1 MLSKEEFGLILY
13 VIGVLFVLIVFG
25 VSVFIIF
32 QKKKTSLIQEQ
43 MRLKFEYENEI
54 AQAKNEIQ
62 ESTLKNVAM
71 ELHDNIG
78 QLLSVANMQLNLV
91 TNQNE
96 LSSELSG
103 HLAETKSI
111 IQNAVGEVR
120 SLSKSLNTEVI
131 QNLGLARSIE
141 IELDRIGRL
150 KKSQVT
156 FEVLGHEQIIK
167 ATDEIIIFRI
177 FQEFLS
183 NSIKHAMSEEISVSL
198 NFKEDALELHFK
210 DNGQGFDTTIKS
222 ESSGLY
228 NMKSRA
234 KLINAQILLESK
246 LGQGT
251 TLELIY
257 PYNQQA

>member
-13 VIGVLFVLIVFG
+13 VIGVLFLLIIFG

-32 QKKKTSLIQEQ
+32 QNKKTRLIQEQ
-43 MRLKFEYENEI
+43 MRLQFEYENEI

-91 TNQNE
+91 TSQQNITE
-96 LSSELSG
+96 DLSS
-103 HLAETKSI
+103 HLTETKSI
-111 IQNAVGEVR
+111 VQSAVSEVR
-120 SLSKSLNTEVI
+120 ALSKTLNTEVI
-131 QNLGLARSIE
+131 QNMGLVRAIELE
-141 IELDRIGRL
+141 IERIERL
-150 KKSQVT
+150 KIFNTS
-156 FEVLGHEQIIK
+156 FEVRGKERNIK
-167 ATDEIIIFRI
+167 PSDEIIIFRI

-183 NSIKHAMSEEISVSL
+183 NSIKHATATMINVCL
-198 NFKEDALELHFK
+198 DFKEDSVLLNIR
-210 DNGQGFDTTIKS
+210 DNGKGFDTTMKS

-234 KLINAQILLESK
+234 KLVGADIYLLSTIGKE
-246 LGQGT
+246 T
-251 TLELIY
+251 TLELNY
-257 PYNQQA
+257 PYRP